1 MGSWAAC
8 ATGSATATMLRM
20 NESLCLAV
28 ITVKR
33 CFIVVFFRSECIRRN
48 GIQAEH
54 GLWMRKGAL
63 VSEKLSD
70 GTGQKHAK
78 SDNGGTMIPRVPL
91 AWLADHARPYATA
104 ETASEYGTIKK
115 PEGDAEDR

>member
-1 MGSWAAC
+1 
-8 ATGSATATMLRM
+8 MLRM

-70 GTGQKHAK
+70 ETGQKHAK

-91 AWLADHARPYATA
+91 AWLADHARLPKQLPSMAQLRDQRVMRK
-104 ETASEYGTIKK
+104 I
-115 PEGDAEDR
+115 GDARLNWDGARNLHQMT